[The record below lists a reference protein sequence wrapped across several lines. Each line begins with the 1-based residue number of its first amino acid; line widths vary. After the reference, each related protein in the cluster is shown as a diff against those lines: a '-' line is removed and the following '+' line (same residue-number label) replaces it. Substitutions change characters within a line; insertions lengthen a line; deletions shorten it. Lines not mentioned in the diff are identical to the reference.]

1 MKDLGRF
8 SKARDMR
15 GVFVPTFT
23 DFAVLI
29 AFAAVVLPTIAFT
42 LCGAPEYE
50 RIARDRQ
57 EIAVSWR

>member
-42 LCGAPEYE
+42 LCGAPEQQ
-50 RIARDRQ
+50 RIDRERQ
-57 EIAVSWR
+57 EITVSWR